1 MCCPVRHC
9 AKRAGPGGHS
19 SNRRAKLGGT
29 APEPSPPQAA
39 EVAEDGEG
47 GGRGP
52 RGPRSPGG
60 AAAPQGAPTP
70 PRRLRSCAA
79 APGGERDLPRNRRG
93 RSRRKAPP
101 PRTRRGH
108 QRRSAPPPTQTH
120 QRARAE
126 GLDFSRAR
134 NERKQAEQSAGRGGK
149 RAAEGEARSAPQRA
163 SPRRA
168 RRRPATRNPDG
179 SRRWLVGWL
188 DGCRRAAARLTPANQ
203 RAAARNPRE
212 GNSDTRAGAN
222 KRNWPRAQRRK
233 CAVRPQ
239 GGCRWEPPFPPLNVP
254 LGAERQRGRGGEG
267 GREAQ
272 AGGEGAGARKR
283 RQQGGT
289 NRKTRTLSRRS
300 RQQPRFFLLDFPR
313 FSLLTAL

>member
-1 MCCPVRHC
+1 MRRPVRHR

-52 RGPRSPGG
+52 RGPVAPAEP
-60 AAAPQGAPTP
+60 AALQSAATP

-108 QRRSAPPPTQTH
+108 QRRTAPPPAQKDTN
-120 QRARAE
+120 ARAQR
-126 GLDFSRAR
+126 GWISRAR
-134 NERKQAEQSAGRGGK
+134 GTNANRRSRAQGAEGSGRQRAKPEARRSAQA
-149 RAAEGEARSAPQRA
+149 RAAPADGPQPGTPMVRG
-163 SPRRA
+163 
-168 RRRPATRNPDG
+168 D
-179 SRRWLVGWL
+179 GWL

>member
-1 MCCPVRHC
+1 MRCPVRHR

-60 AAAPQGAPTP
+60 A
-70 PRRLRSCAA
+70 
-79 APGGERDLPRNRRG
+79 
-93 RSRRKAPP
+93 
-101 PRTRRGH
+101 
-108 QRRSAPPPTQTH
+108 RSAPGRSNAASALAQLRRGTRRRKRSPEEPQRTQPPQSAPAANAARAPEAKRPTANPNTPT
-120 QRARAE
+120 RARRGAGFLARAE
-126 GLDFSRAR
+126 RTQTGG
-134 NERKQAEQSAGRGGK
+134 AE
-149 RAAEGEARSAPQRA
+149 
-163 SPRRA
+163 RRA
-168 RRRPATRNPDG
+168 RREAGGRGGAAAEARRSAQARAAPADG
-179 SRRWLVGWL
+179 PQPGTPMVRGDGWL

>member
-1 MCCPVRHC
+1 M
-9 AKRAGPGGHS
+9 
-19 SNRRAKLGGT
+19 
-29 APEPSPPQAA
+29 
-39 EVAEDGEG
+39 AEDGEG

-52 RGPRSPGG
+52 RGPRSPRG
-60 AAAPQGAPTP
+60 ARSLPRRTNAAPAPAQ
-70 PRRLRSCAA
+70 L
-79 APGGERDLPRNRRG
+79 RRG
-93 RSRRKAPP
+93 DRRGADPSGSSCSPNQNQAPP

-108 QRRSAPPPTQTH
+108 QRRTAPPPAQKHTN
-120 QRARAE
+120 ARAQR
-126 GLDFSRAR
+126 GWISRAR
-134 NERKQAEQSAGRGGK
+134 GTNANRRSRAQGAEISGRQRAKPEARRSAQA
-149 RAAEGEARSAPQRA
+149 RAAPADGPQPGTPMVRG
-163 SPRRA
+163 
-168 RRRPATRNPDG
+168 D
-179 SRRWLVGWL
+179 GWL

-239 GGCRWEPPFPPLNVP
+239 GGCRREPPFPPLNLP

-289 NRKTRTLSRRS
+289 YQNCGRFITDRS
-300 RQQPRFFLLDFPR
+300 EPPIFFVDKSVLQALLYPQEG
-313 FSLLTAL
+313 

>member
-1 MCCPVRHC
+1 M
-9 AKRAGPGGHS
+9 
-19 SNRRAKLGGT
+19 
-29 APEPSPPQAA
+29 
-39 EVAEDGEG
+39 AEDGEG

-52 RGPRSPGG
+52 RGPVAQAEP
-60 AAAPQGAPTP
+60 AALQGAPTP

-126 GLDFSRAR
+126 GLGFSRAR

-168 RRRPATRNPDG
+168 RRRPAARNPDG
-179 SRRWLVGWL
+179 SRRWMVGWL
-188 DGCRRAAARLTPANQ
+188 PARRSAPDPGQPARRSAQPPRGEQRHPGRGEQTKLAARAEAQMRRPPAG
-203 RAAARNPRE
+203 RLPM
-212 GNSDTRAGAN
+212 GA
-222 KRNWPRAQRRK
+222 
-233 CAVRPQ
+233 
-239 GGCRWEPPFPPLNVP
+239 PFPPAQCTARGRTP
-254 LGAERQRGRGGEG
+254 ERPRGRGGARSASG
-267 GREAQ
+267 GR
-272 AGGEGAGARKR
+272 GGGRAETAATGWDVPEL
-283 RQQGGT
+283 
-289 NRKTRTLSRRS
+289 RTFHHRS
-300 RQQPRFFLLDFPR
+300 ERTSDLFC
-313 FSLLTAL
+313 